1 MYYTHTEDFVKQL
14 YDKIGITS
22 SETLNY
28 VTIAQFLHIEVL
40 LWHKQSMALFDDQ
53 QPYIMLCNQHT
64 PQQQWQDFCHE
75 LCHVLLHE
83 GGSQRKAA
91 HPQWIEYQERK
102 ANYFMRHATVPTF
115 MLDNYKELSVTS
127 ISEHFCVEYDLA
139 FQRLHEYMLNKRFRG
154 RWYFY

>member
-1 MYYTHTEDFVKQL
+1 MYYTHTEDFIKHL
-14 YDKIGITS
+14 FTTMDITS
-22 SETLNY
+22 SETLSY

-40 LWHKQSMALFDDQ
+40 LWAKPSMALFDNQ
-53 QPYIMLCNQHT
+53 QPYIMLCSQRT

-83 GGSQRKAA
+83 GGSQRKAMY
-91 HPQWIEYQERK
+91 PQWIEYQERK

-127 ISEHFCVEYDLA
+127 ISEHFCVEHHLA
-139 FQRLHEYMLNKRFRG
+139 HQRLNEYMLNKKFRNQ
-154 RWYFY
+154 WYFY